1 MMKYNTTK
9 IISFSMVN
17 PLNPLCTALDCLDSQ
32 FIDYKVEKDT
42 AMSSSNHNSGDG

>member
-17 PLNPLCTALDCLDSQ
+17 PLDPLCTTLDYLDSQ

-42 AMSSSNHNSGDG
+42 AMSSSNPLPGDG